1 MSYNKIWQL
10 VARKLS
16 GEASLDEL
24 KELEHLL
31 QEYPEIAYK
40 VDIYCQYF
48 DNPSSQ
54 VYRTDEAKRRSLEQ
68 FRLQFNREFNNESE
82 AVPLPLTYNSGAA
95 MHGIKKWMAVA
106 AGLITIA
113 ATVFF
118 MTGREKGNA
127 GIAQHKINEVNTMPG
142 TRSKTVLPDGTIV
155 WLNSDSRISYNADF
169 GKNEREVTLTG
180 EAFFDVAH
188 NESVP
193 MIVHAKTVSILVK
206 GTAFNV
212 RSYPGSD
219 KVQTSLLRGSIE
231 LTTKDRPEQ
240 KILLKPNEKI
250 TIDVQEN
257 RPAANN
263 DIPAPSAGTY
273 NGNKKIYHIDS
284 LKQSTLA
291 DVIPEVSWIENR
303 LVFDN
308 EPFTDVIDRMEK
320 WYNVDIIL
328 TNQHLGGK
336 NFSGVFEK
344 ENIAEALSAL
354 QIINYFDFEIMG
366 RNVIIK

>member
-48 DNPSSQ
+48 DNPPSQ
-54 VYRTDEAKRRSLEQ
+54 VYRTDETKRRSLEQ
-68 FRLQFNREFNNESE
+68 FRLRFSRELNNESE
-82 AVPLPLTYNSGAA
+82 AIPLPLTHNSTA
-95 MHGIKKWMAVA
+95 MPGIKKWLAVA
-106 AGLITIA
+106 AGLITIVV
-113 ATVFF
+113 TVFF

-127 GIAQHKINEVNTMPG
+127 GFAQHKINEVNTMPG
-142 TRSKTVLPDGTIV
+142 TRSKTILPDGTIV
-155 WLNSDSRISYNADF
+155 WLNSDSRISYNVDF
-169 GKNEREVTLTG
+169 GKNKREVTLIG

-188 NESVP
+188 DEAVP
-193 MIVHAKTVSILVK
+193 LIVHAKTVNILVK

-219 KVQTSLLRGSIE
+219 KVQTSLLRGSVE
-231 LTTKDRPEQ
+231 LTMKDHPEH
-240 KILLKPNEKI
+240 KIFLKPNEKI

-257 RPAANN
+257 EPAANN
-263 DIPAPSAGTY
+263 DIQAPPVEAY
-273 NGNKKIYHIDS
+273 NQNRKIYHIDS
-284 LKQSTLA
+284 LKQSTLVDA
-291 DVIPEVSWIENR
+291 IPEVSWIENR

-308 EPFTDVIDRMEK
+308 EPFTDVIDKMEK

-328 TNQHLGGK
+328 TNQHLGK
-336 NFSGVFEK
+336 KSFSGVFEK

-366 RNVIIK
+366 RKIIIK

>member
-31 QEYPEIAYK
+31 KEYPEIAYK

-48 DNPSSQ
+48 DNPPSQ
-54 VYRTDEAKRRSLEQ
+54 VYRTDETKRRSLEQ
-68 FRLQFNREFNNESE
+68 FRLRFSREFNNEFE
-82 AVPLPLTYNSGAA
+82 AIPLPLTHNSTAIP
-95 MHGIKKWMAVA
+95 GIKKWIAVA
-106 AGLITIA
+106 AGLIIIVV
-113 ATVFF
+113 TVFF
-118 MTGREKGNA
+118 MVGREKGKA
-127 GIAQHKINEVNTMPG
+127 EIAQHKINEVNTMPG
-142 TRSKTVLPDGTIV
+142 TRSKTILPDGTIV

-180 EAFFDVAH
+180 EAFFDVVH
-188 NESVP
+188 NEAVP
-193 MIVHAKTVSILVK
+193 MIVHAKTVNILVK

-212 RSYPGSD
+212 RSYPESD
-219 KVQTSLLRGSIE
+219 NVQTSLIRGSVE
-231 LTTKDRPEQ
+231 LTTREHPEQ

-257 RPAANN
+257 KPSANSNLPAPAAV
-263 DIPAPSAGTY
+263 TY
-273 NGNKKIYHIDS
+273 NRNKKIYQIDS
-284 LKQSTLA
+284 LKESTLA

-308 EPFTDVIDRMEK
+308 EPFTDVIDKMGK
-320 WYNVDIIL
+320 WYNVDIVL
-328 TNQHLGGK
+328 TDAKLENKH
-336 NFSGVFEK
+336 FSGVFEK
-344 ENIAEALSAL
+344 ENVVEALTAL
-354 QIINYFDFEIMG
+354 QIINPFHFEITG
-366 RNVIIK
+366 RTVIIK